1 MEDHNTDKDI
11 LLKGLKLLG
20 FCLICM
26 SAGPSLFR
34 LAQINQ
40 SHPTY
45 WALIVLSILI
55 CGIAIYLLFKA
66 INTILDSIFKKK

>member
-1 MEDHNTDKDI
+1 MEDNHTDKDI
-11 LLKGLKLLG
+11 LSKGLKILG

-26 SAGPSLFR
+26 FAGPSLFR
-34 LAQINQ
+34 VAQLNQ

-55 CGIAIYLLFKA
+55 CVIAVYLLFKG